1 MRPLFLCPAFDGIAA
16 VWQTSH
22 VFLHRA
28 FSLAVVIGFACA
40 MHSIPGAFA
49 QDAKRTGKNSVRPTD
64 QKSPEKAT
72 AELAADPNSPPV
84 DSAQPTE
91 DEKAEKEKAE
101 KDEVVAEV
109 KSNSSL
115 QVIAKDLKLNEVRA
129 QRLRRIADR
138 YFRETRVRL
147 VITGGSRTSEKQAQ
161 LMYAKFKRGDD
172 VDSLYENQAALR
184 EIKSAFLLG
193 RKARKPASQVVKMM
207 VTVIDAQV
215 ARGEFI
221 SKHLQFAAA
230 DVRSR
235 GMKSTHLVAF
245 RAAVAA
251 ESGVTL
257 VDERD
262 AAEPHLHLSL

>member
-1 MRPLFLCPAFDGIAA
+1 
-16 VWQTSH
+16 

-28 FSLAVVIGFACA
+28 LNLAVVFGLACT
-40 MHSIPGAFA
+40 MQSIPSAFA
-49 QDAKRTGKNSVRPTD
+49 QDAKRTSKNAVRPTD
-64 QKSPEKAT
+64 QKSSDQTAAQAAPEPT
-72 AELAADPNSPPV
+72 SPPPSDAV
-84 DSAQPTE
+84 QPTE
-91 DEKAEKEKAE
+91 EEKAEKTE

-109 KSNSSL
+109 KSNPSL

-138 YFRETRVRL
+138 YFRETRLRL

-193 RKARKPASQVVKMM
+193 RKARKPALQVIKMM
-207 VTVIDAQV
+207 VAVIDAQV

-235 GMKSTHLVAF
+235 GMKPAHLAAF